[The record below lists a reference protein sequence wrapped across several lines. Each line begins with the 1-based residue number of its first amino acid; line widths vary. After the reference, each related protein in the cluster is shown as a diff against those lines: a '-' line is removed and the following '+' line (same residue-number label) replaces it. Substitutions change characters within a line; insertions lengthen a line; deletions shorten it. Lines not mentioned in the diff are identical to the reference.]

1 MNFWPGFGYFGPV
14 ILKDNISMTEGSH
27 RNILAQVDRPTGP
40 QGDGAS
46 QRQAEGGAENLIWL

>member
-1 MNFWPGFGYFGPV
+1 M
-14 ILKDNISMTEGSH
+14 KEGVEASVQAMGE
-27 RNILAQVDRPTGP
+27 RRVGGRGQGGDPQVDRPTGP